1 MSHLAPQNPGQEP
14 TLFNPDA
21 VKNGRRKGKGQQRM
35 KWLYSIT
42 DSMDM
47 NFSKFQEIVE
57 NREAWHAAV
66 HGATRVGHD
75 LVTEQQPRARLTHRP
90 PS

>member
-14 TLFNPDA
+14 TLSNPDA
-21 VKNGRRKGKGQQRM
+21 GKNGRRKGKGQQRM

-47 NFSKFQEIVE
+47 NLSKFQEIVE
-57 NREAWHAAV
+57 DREAWHAAV